1 MNRRHQPD
9 LSRYTRFCRVCA
21 RIVLGTL
28 FVFAGAAKV
37 YDPGEFAIEIQRYQL
52 LPWIPG
58 VLAALYIPW
67 LEMFA
72 GALLLLK
79 RLERGAILL
88 IGCLLLV
95 FTLAL
100 VSAMFRGLNID
111 CGCFGKAFTATG
123 TILPLVRNIL
133 LLALTGFLWL
143 AYR

>member
-1 MNRRHQPD
+1 
-9 LSRYTRFCRVCA
+9 
-21 RIVLGTL
+21 VLGTL